1 VAKETEII
9 RSEGTHEVSFVEGT
23 NSAASRKSTP
33 QSEEARKI
41 GGDRFEGGPKD
52 TTPGDRYASGAA
64 GENPEDRY
72 EGRGWDSIQDRLEG
86 AGDAGGIQDRL
97 AGGDSKGIQDRLAG
111 GSSEGIQDR
120 LAGGGSDG
128 IQDRLAGGGSEGIQD
143 RLAGGD
149 SKGIQDR
156 LAGGGSEGIQDR
168 LAGGGSEGIQDRF
181 AGGALPGG
189 ASDRFVPL
197 DQALVNRNRLVLEP
211 LAEKPKKTHRLY
223 EVLAKVPKPVFQAVE
238 LFKDGEGLNTR
249 LTGIRERTDEIRKGM
264 ALEVRSSA
272 DSKSTGKDSKWP
284 MKKKLPKL

>member
-1 VAKETEII
+1 
-9 RSEGTHEVSFVEGT
+9 
-23 NSAASRKSTP
+23 
-33 QSEEARKI
+33 
-41 GGDRFEGGPKD
+41 
-52 TTPGDRYASGAA
+52 
-64 GENPEDRY
+64 
-72 EGRGWDSIQDRLEG
+72 
-86 AGDAGGIQDRL
+86 
-97 AGGDSKGIQDRLAG
+97 KGIQDRLAG
-111 GSSEGIQDR
+111 GS
-120 LAGGGSDG
+120 
-128 IQDRLAGGGSEGIQD
+128 
-143 RLAGGD
+143 
-149 SKGIQDR
+149 
-156 LAGGGSEGIQDR
+156 SEGIQDR

>member
-1 VAKETEII
+1 MAKETEII

-86 AGDAGGIQDRL
+86 AGDAG
-97 AGGDSKGIQDRLAG
+97 
-111 GSSEGIQDR
+111 
-120 LAGGGSDG
+120 
-128 IQDRLAGGGSEGIQD
+128 
-143 RLAGGD
+143 
-149 SKGIQDR
+149 
-156 LAGGGSEGIQDR
+156 GIQDR

>member
-1 VAKETEII
+1 MAKETEII

-23 NSAASRKSTP
+23 NSAASKKSTP

-111 GSSEGIQDR
+111 GSSE
-120 LAGGGSDG
+120 
-128 IQDRLAGGGSEGIQD
+128 
-143 RLAGGD
+143 
-149 SKGIQDR
+149 GIQDR

>member
-1 VAKETEII
+1 MAKETEII

-23 NSAASRKSTP
+23 NSAASKKSTP

-86 AGDAGGIQDRL
+86 AGDAG
-97 AGGDSKGIQDRLAG
+97 
-111 GSSEGIQDR
+111 
-120 LAGGGSDG
+120 
-128 IQDRLAGGGSEGIQD
+128 
-143 RLAGGD
+143 
-149 SKGIQDR
+149 
-156 LAGGGSEGIQDR
+156 GIQDR

>member
-1 VAKETEII
+1 MAKETEII

-23 NSAASRKSTP
+23 NSAASKKSTP

-41 GGDRFEGGPKD
+41 GGDRFEGGTKD

-120 LAGGGSDG
+120 LAGGGS
-128 IQDRLAGGGSEGIQD
+128 
-143 RLAGGD
+143 
-149 SKGIQDR
+149 
-156 LAGGGSEGIQDR
+156 EGIQDR
-168 LAGGGSEGIQDRF
+168 LAGGGSDKIEDRF

-284 MKKKLPKL
+284 MKKKLPKP

>member
-1 VAKETEII
+1 MAEETKII

-23 NSAASRKSTP
+23 NSAASKKSIP

-52 TTPGDRYASGAA
+52 KGPRDRYASGAA

-86 AGDAGGIQDRL
+86 AGDAD
-97 AGGDSKGIQDRLAG
+97 
-111 GSSEGIQDR
+111 
-120 LAGGGSDG
+120 
-128 IQDRLAGGGSEGIQD
+128 GIQD

-168 LAGGGSEGIQDRF
+168 LAGGGSDKIEDRF
-181 AGGALPGG
+181 AGGAGPGG

-197 DQALVNRNRLVLEP
+197 DQALVNRNRLMLEP
-211 LAEKPKKTHRLY
+211 LAEKSKKTHRLY

-238 LFKDGEGLNTR
+238 MFRDAEGLNTR
-249 LTGIRERTDEIRKGM
+249 LTGIRERTDQIRKGM
-264 ALEVRSSA
+264 ALEARSSA
-272 DSKSTGKDSKWP
+272 DSKPTGKDSTWP

>member
-1 VAKETEII
+1 MAKETEII

-23 NSAASRKSTP
+23 NSAASKKSTP
-33 QSEEARKI
+33 QSEEARKL
-41 GGDRFEGGPKD
+41 GGDRFERGPKD
-52 TTPGDRYASGAA
+52 TGPGDRYASGAA

-86 AGDAGGIQDRL
+86 AGSAGGIQDRL
-97 AGGDSKGIQDRLAG
+97 AGGDSKGIQDRF
-111 GSSEGIQDR
+111 
-120 LAGGGSDG
+120 AGGGSDK
-128 IQDRLAGGGSEGIQD
+128 IE
-143 RLAGGD
+143 
-149 SKGIQDR
+149 
-156 LAGGGSEGIQDR
+156 
-168 LAGGGSEGIQDRF
+168 DRF

-238 LFKDGEGLNTR
+238 MFKDAEGLNTR
-249 LTGIRERTDEIRKGM
+249 LTGIRERTDQIRKGM

-272 DSKSTGKDSKWP
+272 DSNPTRKDSKWP
-284 MKKKLPKL
+284 MKRKLPKL

>member
-1 VAKETEII
+1 MAKETEII

-23 NSAASRKSTP
+23 NSAASKKSTP

-41 GGDRFEGGPKD
+41 GGDRFEGGTKD

-111 GSSEGIQDR
+111 GS
-120 LAGGGSDG
+120 
-128 IQDRLAGGGSEGIQD
+128 
-143 RLAGGD
+143 
-149 SKGIQDR
+149 
-156 LAGGGSEGIQDR
+156 SEGIQDR

>member
-1 VAKETEII
+1 MAKETEII

-97 AGGDSKGIQDRLAG
+97 AGG
-111 GSSEGIQDR
+111 GSE
-120 LAGGGSDG
+120 G
-128 IQDRLAGGGSEGIQD
+128 IQDRLAGGGSEGIQ
-143 RLAGGD
+143 
-149 SKGIQDR
+149 
-156 LAGGGSEGIQDR
+156 ER

>member
-1 VAKETEII
+1 MAKETEII

-23 NSAASRKSTP
+23 NSAASKKSTP

-120 LAGGGSDG
+120 LAGGGS
-128 IQDRLAGGGSEGIQD
+128 E
-143 RLAGGD
+143 
-149 SKGIQDR
+149 GIQDR

-168 LAGGGSEGIQDRF
+168 LAGGGSDKIEDRF